1 MLQDLKFSSNWNNKL
16 ECKCFTTIRPFRAD
30 RYRIGEFVRVVL
42 NGKFLFNAEIVHF
55 YPLNLSQISET
66 LAHVDTGYNAA
77 DCCDIIRK
85 MYKLKPDQDM
95 KLMVITAKRIKS

>member
-16 ECKCFTTIRPFRAD
+16 ECNSFIRMRPFRAD
-30 RYRIGEFVRVVL
+30 RYLMGEFIRVFL